1 LSDQILVVD
10 DSEVTRAILSRT
22 LRGAGFAVLEARDG
36 AEGALIA
43 LRERPAVVVTD
54 LEMPTM
60 DGFPLLRL
68 LKADPLCAGTPV
80 LILTSH
86 AEAASRFWGLRTGA
100 DAYLTKDFRPQELIA
115 TVTRLAAQSRAG
127 ALSADALASDGSEA
141 AIGPLE
147 VLARV
152 ARQLD
157 TSLLEATVVNT
168 LLERGMAGDDFHDA
182 SRIALET
189 LGEVVDALLLAV
201 TVAEPAADAAPF
213 SAMTQVVLQEPVRA
227 ETLDRL
233 HGLIARQLDLPPDAV
248 IDSRVSGE
256 LGEAPAD
263 LARLVRRPL
272 ALRGAAR
279 GVLVLLPRD
288 PHQFSMVTA
297 DLLDDLTR
305 PLTLVLDNARLSQ
318 RLHEMSA
325 LDGLTRQLNHR
336 AIYDRLTEELERA
349 RRYKYPLSVV
359 LCDFDH
365 FKEVNDRHG
374 HLAGD
379 AVLREG
385 AAALR
390 RCLRSTD
397 LLGRYGGEEFLA
409 VLPQV
414 DLPAAC
420 AAAERLRQAL
430 EGVPVLLESGAQAGI
445 TGSFGVASRNELAA
459 LATGD
464 LLVSLADRRLYEAK
478 AAGRNCIRPWSPES
492 AGLSEPAEPGA

>member
-1 LSDQILVVD
+1 MSGRILLVD

-22 LRGAGFAVLEARDG
+22 LRGAGFEVLEARDG

-68 LKADPLCAGTPV
+68 LKADPLCAHIPV

-86 AEAASRFWGLRTGA
+86 AEAASRFWSLRTGA
-100 DAYLTKDFRPQELIA
+100 DAYLTKDHRPQQLIA
-115 TVTRLAAQSRAG
+115 TVSRLADEARAA
-127 ALSADALASDGSEA
+127 ALPEDGRSTEGSDGV
-141 AIGPLE
+141 IGPLD

-157 TSLLEATVVNT
+157 TSLLQATVINT
-168 LLERGMAGDDFHDA
+168 LLERGMAAGDFHEA
-182 SRIALET
+182 GRIALET

-201 TVAEPAADAAPF
+201 SVAETQGAVPVV
-213 SAMTQVVLQEPVRA
+213 MTQVVLQEPVRA
-227 ETLDRL
+227 ADIDRVHEVL
-233 HGLIARQLDLPPDAV
+233 SRYLELPPGAAV
-248 IDSRVSGE
+248 DTRVSGE
-256 LGEAPAD
+256 LGQSTAD
-263 LARLVRRPL
+263 FSRLVRRPL
-272 ALRGAAR
+272 SVRGAR
-279 GVLVLLPRD
+279 GILVILPRD
-288 PHQFSMVTA
+288 PQSFALLTA
-297 DLLDDLTR
+297 DLLDDLVR

-318 RLHEMSA
+318 RLHEMST
-325 LDGLTRQLNHR
+325 LDGLTGQLNHR

-349 RRYKYPLSVV
+349 RRYRYPLSVI
-359 LCDFDH
+359 LCDLDH
-365 FKEVNDRHG
+365 FKEVNDTHG

-385 AAALR
+385 ASSLR

-397 LLGRYGGEEFLA
+397 ILGRYGGEEFLA

-414 DLPAAC
+414 DLAAAC
-420 AAAERLRQAL
+420 LAAERLRQSL
-430 EGVPVLLESGAQAGI
+430 EEGPVTLQSGAQVGV
-445 TGSFGVASRNELAA
+445 TGSFGVASQHELSGPP
-459 LATGD
+459 TPD

-478 AAGRNCIRPWSPES
+478 AAGRNCIRPCGGEGGS
-492 AGLSEPAEPGA
+492 